1 MPPVLFCTLY
11 LDAFRDRL
19 RLSLPV
25 FLGGSGG
32 PAAGAGGGDRA
43 CGGLMAYDRLE
54 GEFCPLH
61 VFEELLRQD
70 CFLKVNRSTII
81 NMNYVEKVEDNAF
94 VMKGGMW
101 VAMKSRDSRAIR
113 DTYFEWM
120 FSNI

>member
-1 MPPVLFCTLY
+1 
-11 LDAFRDRL
+11 
-19 RLSLPV
+19 
-25 FLGGSGG
+25 
-32 PAAGAGGGDRA
+32 
-43 CGGLMAYDRLE
+43 MAYDRLE

-94 VMKGGMW
+94 VMKGGMR